1 MTAMPE
7 EPIYFESPE
16 AFRAWLE
23 EHHADRT
30 ELLVGF
36 WRVAT
41 GKPSMTWSESV
52 DQALCFGWID
62 GVRRKVDDTRYTMRF
77 TPRRPGSNWSAVN
90 VRKVAELKAKG
101 LMRPAGLAA
110 FEAREES
117 RTGVYAYEN
126 RHLAAFTDA
135 QTEQLKANADA
146 WAFFSAQ
153 PPGYRATATYWVVS
167 AKRDQTRQRRLER
180 LIADSAAGRR
190 LAHLA

>member
-1 MTAMPE
+1 MAD

-23 EHHADRT
+23 EHHADRD
-30 ELLVGF
+30 ELSVGF

-62 GVRRKVDDTRYTMRF
+62 GVRHKVDDERYTMRF

-90 VRKVAELKAKG
+90 VRKVAELTEKG
-101 LMRPAGLAA
+101 LMRPAGVAA
-110 FEAREES
+110 FEARTDAKTAVYSYEEE
-117 RTGVYAYEN
+117 RRN
-126 RHLAAFTDA
+126 AAFDSSQEKQFKADA
-135 QTEQLKANADA
+135 GA

-153 PPGYRATATYWVVS
+153 PPGYRRTATYWVVS
-167 AKRDQTRQRRLER
+167 AKRADTRQRRLER
-180 LIADSAAGRR
+180 LIAESAAGRR
-190 LAHLA
+190 IYPSA